1 MKQICPKCK
10 RKIVISQRSQN
21 YILVGGYY
29 EHKKCPNPP
38 TESELS
44 EKEDLKAL
52 RKRIS
57 YHISVNPSEAG
68 RKFSFTYISKMIKE
82 LKDDGYSYKDQLYAL
97 DETVKMYD
105 NKFWGYGAVK
115 NNIYGIM
122 AKKEKAEKLRKEFE
136 AQQKQKE
143 IEQERGVSSR
153 IIDDDME
160 W

>member
-1 MKQICPKCK
+1 MKTICPKCK
-10 RKIVISQRSQN
+10 RKMVIGKKTKN
-21 YILVGGYY
+21 YILIDSHY

-38 TESELS
+38 TERELN

-52 RKRIS
+52 RDRIS
-57 YHISVNPSEAG
+57 YHISVNPCEPERS
-68 RKFSFTYISKMIKE
+68 FSFTYITKMIKE

-97 DETVKMYD
+97 DETVKMYN

-115 NNIYGIM
+115 NNIYGII
-122 AKKEKAEKLRKEFE
+122 AKREKVEKVRKEFE
-136 AQQKQKE
+136 EQQKQKE
-143 IEQERGVSSR
+143 NKQEREISSR